1 MNRYRQLAELFKSQ
15 IQQNTW
21 RAGEKLP
28 SVRMTSRNHSV
39 SAGTVLQAYQLLE
52 AQGWVVA
59 KPQSG
64 YFVTAELDRL
74 EPKGAEKNAY
84 RTSVND
90 ELYDFLKHQGS
101 PESVKLGSAFPDPA
115 LFPLE
120 ALNRNLA
127 SSGRKMGPD
136 TLLDNLPPGSESLRR
151 LIAQRYIQ
159 QGLDLTHDDIVI
171 TSGALEALNLSLQ
184 AVTRPGD
191 TVVIESPTFYGA
203 RQAIERLGLNVIEI
217 TVDAQ
222 HGHSIEQ
229 LEWAFTNSDVRAC
242 WLMTNFHNPTGTSLS
257 EQNKQRIVE
266 LANQYDVYLIE
277 DDVYAE
283 LYFADKKPA
292 SLKSFDTQE
301 RVLHCGSLSKSLCPG
316 YRLGWVVNKRF
327 NEPIQKLQ
335 LMSTLSGSAPIQQ
348 GVAHYLQN
356 DSYDNHLRKLR
367 RTLQQRQERFVT
379 LIKTHLPQTV
389 NYHLPLGGYFLWLEL
404 PQGLDSK
411 QLYQTLLKEQV
422 TVAYGKLFSVDEK
435 LEHYLRLNTSFV
447 DSEHLESA
455 IKKLGSLVR
464 EATV

>member
-1 MNRYRQLAELFKSQ
+1 MNRYRQLAELFKTQ

-28 SVRMTSRNHSV
+28 SVRVTSRSHSV
-39 SAGTVLQAYQLLE
+39 STGTVLQAYQLLE
-52 AQGWVVA
+52 AQGWVTA

-64 YFVTAELDRL
+64 YFVTADLERL
-74 EPKGAEKNAY
+74 EVSTSESHPL
-84 RTSVND
+84 RVSVND
-90 ELYDFLKHQGS
+90 ELYDFLKHQAS
-101 PESVKLGSAFPDPA
+101 PEAIKLGSAFPEPT
-115 LFPLE
+115 LFPLD

-159 QGLDLTHDDIVI
+159 QGMNLTHDDIVI

-184 AVTRPGD
+184 AVTQPGD
-191 TVVIESPTFYGA
+191 IVVVESPTFYGA
-203 RQAIERLGLNVIEI
+203 LQAIERLGLKAIEVH
-217 TVDAQ
+217 VDAKQ
-222 HGHSIEQ
+222 GHSLTQ
-229 LEWAFTNSDVRAC
+229 LESLFEQHDVKAC

-257 EQNKQRIVE
+257 DEEKHRVVD
-266 LANQYDVYLIE
+266 LANQHDVYLIE

-283 LYFADKKPA
+283 LYFGEKKPT
-292 SLKSFDTQE
+292 SLKSFDTHE

-316 YRLGWVVNKRF
+316 YRLGWVINKRF

-367 RTLQQRQERFVT
+367 KTLQQRQQRFIA
-379 LIKTHLPQTV
+379 LLEQHLPAQV
-389 NYHLPLGGYFLWLEL
+389 DFYVPQGGYFLWLTL
-404 PQGLDSK
+404 PKGTSSK
-411 QLYQTLLKEQV
+411 ALYHALLAEQV
-422 TVAYGKLFSVDEK
+422 TIAHGKLFSLDAQFENC
-435 LEHYLRLNTSFV
+435 LRLNTSLAM
-447 DSEHLESA
+447 DEHVEQA
-455 IKKLGSLVR
+455 IRKLSDLLR
-464 EATV
+464 

>member
-1 MNRYRQLAELFKSQ
+1 MNRYRQLAELFKTQ

-28 SVRMTSRNHSV
+28 SVRVTSRSHSV
-39 SAGTVLQAYQLLE
+39 STGTVLQAYQLLE
-52 AQGWVVA
+52 AQGWVTA

-64 YFVTAELDRL
+64 YFVTADLERL
-74 EPKGAEKNAY
+74 EVSTSESHPL
-84 RTSVND
+84 RVSVND
-90 ELYDFLKHQGS
+90 ELYDFLKHQAS
-101 PESVKLGSAFPDPA
+101 PEAIKLGSAFPEPT
-115 LFPLE
+115 LFPLD

-159 QGLDLTHDDIVI
+159 QGMNLTHDDIVI

-184 AVTRPGD
+184 AVTQPGD
-191 TVVIESPTFYGA
+191 IVVVESPTFYGA
-203 RQAIERLGLNVIEI
+203 LQAIERLGLKAIEVH
-217 TVDAQ
+217 VDAKQ
-222 HGHSIEQ
+222 GHSLTQ
-229 LEWAFTNSDVRAC
+229 LESLFEQHDVKAC

-257 EQNKQRIVE
+257 DEEKHRVVD
-266 LANQYDVYLIE
+266 LANQHDVYLIE

-283 LYFADKKPA
+283 LYFGEKKPM

-316 YRLGWVVNKRF
+316 YRLGWVINKRF

-367 RTLQQRQERFVT
+367 KTLQQRQQRFIA
-379 LIKTHLPQTV
+379 LLEQHLPAQV
-389 NYHLPLGGYFLWLEL
+389 DFYVPQGGYFLWLTL
-404 PQGLDSK
+404 PKGTSSK
-411 QLYQTLLKEQV
+411 ALYHALLAEQV
-422 TVAYGKLFSVDEK
+422 TIAHGKLFSLDAQFENC
-435 LEHYLRLNTSFV
+435 LRLNTSLAM
-447 DSEHLESA
+447 DEHVEQA
-455 IKKLGSLVR
+455 IRKLSDLLR
-464 EATV
+464 

>member
-1 MNRYRQLAELFKSQ
+1 MNRYRQLAELFKTQ

-28 SVRMTSRNHSV
+28 SVRVTSRSHSV
-39 SAGTVLQAYQLLE
+39 STGTVLQAYQLLE
-52 AQGWVVA
+52 AQGWVTA

-64 YFVTAELDRL
+64 YFVTADLERL
-74 EPKGAEKNAY
+74 EVSTSESHPL
-84 RTSVND
+84 RVSVND
-90 ELYDFLKHQGS
+90 ELYDFLKHQAS
-101 PESVKLGSAFPDPA
+101 PEAIKLGSAFPEPT
-115 LFPLE
+115 LFPLD

-159 QGLDLTHDDIVI
+159 QGMNLTHDDIVI

-184 AVTRPGD
+184 AVTQPGD
-191 TVVIESPTFYGA
+191 IVVVESPTFYGA
-203 RQAIERLGLNVIEI
+203 LQAIERLGLKAIEVR
-217 TVDAQ
+217 VDAKK
-222 HGHSIEQ
+222 GHSLTQ
-229 LEWAFTNSDVRAC
+229 LESLFEQHDVKAC

-257 EQNKQRIVE
+257 DEEKHRVVD
-266 LANQYDVYLIE
+266 LANQHDVYLIE

-283 LYFADKKPA
+283 LYFGEKKPT
-292 SLKSFDTQE
+292 SLKSFDTHE

-316 YRLGWVVNKRF
+316 YRLGWVINKRF

-367 RTLQQRQERFVT
+367 KTLQQRQQRFIA
-379 LIKTHLPQTV
+379 LLEQHLPAQV
-389 NYHLPLGGYFLWLEL
+389 DFYVPQGGYFLWLTL
-404 PQGLDSK
+404 PKGTSSK
-411 QLYQTLLKEQV
+411 ALYHALLAEQV
-422 TVAYGKLFSVDEK
+422 TIAHGKLFSLDAHFENC
-435 LEHYLRLNTSFV
+435 LRLNTSLAM
-447 DSEHLESA
+447 DEHVEQA
-455 IKKLGSLVR
+455 IRKLSDLLR
-464 EATV
+464 

>member
-1 MNRYRQLAELFKSQ
+1 MNRYRQLAELFKTQ

-28 SVRMTSRNHSV
+28 SVRVTSRSHSV
-39 SAGTVLQAYQLLE
+39 STGTVLQAYQLLE
-52 AQGWVVA
+52 AQGWVTA

-64 YFVTAELDRL
+64 YFVTADLERL
-74 EPKGAEKNAY
+74 EVSTSESHPL
-84 RTSVND
+84 RVSVND
-90 ELYDFLKHQGS
+90 ELYDFLKHQAS
-101 PESVKLGSAFPDPA
+101 PEAIKLGSAFPEPT
-115 LFPLE
+115 LFPLD

-159 QGLDLTHDDIVI
+159 QGMNLTHDDIVI

-184 AVTRPGD
+184 AVTQPGD
-191 TVVIESPTFYGA
+191 IVVVESPTFYGA
-203 RQAIERLGLNVIEI
+203 LQAIERLGLKAIEVH
-217 TVDAQ
+217 VDAKQ
-222 HGHSIEQ
+222 GHSLTQ
-229 LEWAFTNSDVRAC
+229 LESLFEQHDVKAC

-257 EQNKQRIVE
+257 DEEKHRVVD
-266 LANQYDVYLIE
+266 LANQHDVYLIE

-283 LYFADKKPA
+283 LYFGEKKPT
-292 SLKSFDTQE
+292 SLKSFDTHE

-316 YRLGWVVNKRF
+316 YRLGWVINKRF

-367 RTLQQRQERFVT
+367 KTLQQRQQRFIA
-379 LIKTHLPQTV
+379 LLEQHLPAQV
-389 NYHLPLGGYFLWLEL
+389 DFYVPQGGYFLWLTL
-404 PQGLDSK
+404 PKGTSSK
-411 QLYQTLLKEQV
+411 VLYHALLAEQV
-422 TVAYGKLFSVDEK
+422 TIAHGKLFSLDAQFENC
-435 LEHYLRLNTSFV
+435 LRLNTSLAM
-447 DSEHLESA
+447 DEHVEQA
-455 IKKLGSLVR
+455 IRKLSDLLR
-464 EATV
+464 